1 MSESVRQLWI
11 LSLNTSASIHQAMT
25 NVSALN
31 MKSSEQHVEMG
42 VSRRSTDYLDY
53 QKNSRINANK
63 KSFLTGRSGFTFF
76 IPWFSF

>member
-31 MKSSEQHVEMG
+31 MKSSEQHAEMG
-42 VSRRSTDYLDY
+42 VSRRSRDYLDY
-53 QKNSRINANK
+53 QKTLELIQIRNP
-63 KSFLTGRSGFTFF
+63 F
-76 IPWFSF
+76 